1 MKKLLV
7 PRRELIL
14 KSIFIKNFATTA
26 LLLAFSFLLLA
37 VSFIGIGR
45 TYLIEDYRRGMMSA
59 AAEVAHTA
67 SAIARG
73 NSLSDWTMS
82 MVISSIAGSTGNHIF
97 ISDEEGT
104 IITCSDKRPHC
115 EHIGKQVPE
124 DVIRQMELS
133 SFDQLTTLDGIYP
146 EKRYVVGKP
155 ILAET
160 DGNLLGYCF
169 ISSQISNMLGT
180 WTTYLSWAIVAF
192 SVVSLIAMLMVM
204 VYSKRMARPLDEI
217 ASASRKF
224 ARGDFSVRVK
234 QTTDT
239 TDEMGALIDSF
250 NKMADSLE
258 QAEKRRSEF
267 IANISHELRT
277 PMTTIA
283 GFADGILDGT
293 IPPEQERK
301 YLVSI
306 RDETRRLSRL
316 VRDMLDVSRAKAK
329 AADAS
334 RRTVFDLTE
343 LMLQTMLSFESRA
356 TKKNLDVDPQLPD
369 SHLMVIADKDA
380 ITQVIYNLLDNAI
393 KFASPGSCLIVRLYK
408 DMGKAYVSIKDFG
421 ETIPPDDL
429 PYIFD
434 RFHKSDRSRSL
445 DKEGVGLGL
454 YLVKTII
461 NAHDED
467 IAVRSEDGMTEF
479 VFTLTLAENSKQGR
493 EKT

>member
-1 MKKLLV
+1 M
-7 PRRELIL
+7 
-14 KSIFIKNFATTA
+14 
-26 LLLAFSFLLLA
+26 LLLAFSFLMLA
-37 VSFIGIGR
+37 ISLIGIGR
-45 TYLIEDYRRGMMSA
+45 TYLIEDYRRGMMITAS
-59 AAEVAHTA
+59 EVAHTA
-67 SAIARG
+67 SAISRG
-73 NSLSDWTMS
+73 SSLSDWAMS
-82 MVISSIAGSTGNHIF
+82 MVISSISGSTGNHIF
-97 ISDEEGT
+97 ITDEEGT
-104 IITCSDKRPHC
+104 IVTCSDKRPYC
-115 EHIGKQVPE
+115 EHIGKTVP
-124 DVIRQMELS
+124 DDALRKMELEN
-133 SFDQLTTLDGIYP
+133 FDQLTTLDGIYTD
-146 EKRYVVGKP
+146 KRYVVGRQ
-155 ILAET
+155 ITAET
-160 DGNLLGYCF
+160 DGDILGYCF
-169 ISSQISNMLGT
+169 VSSQISNMLGT
-180 WTTYLSWAIVAF
+180 WTNYLTWSIIAF
-192 SVVSLIAMLMVM
+192 SIVSLLAMMMVM
-204 VYSKRMARPLDEI
+204 FYSKRMARPLDEI

-224 ARGDFSVRVK
+224 ARGDFSVRVR
-234 QTTDT
+234 QTHDT

-277 PMTTIA
+277 PMTTIS

-293 IPPEQERK
+293 IPPEDERK
-301 YLVSI
+301 YLISI

-316 VRDMLDVSRAKAK
+316 VRDMLDVSRMRTTAS
-329 AADAS
+329 DPS
-334 RRTVFDLTE
+334 RRTAFDLTE
-343 LMLQTMLSFESRA
+343 LILQTLLSFESRA

-369 SHLMVIADKDA
+369 SHLMVYADKDA

-393 KFASPGSCLIVRLYK
+393 KFASAGSCLLVRLYK
-408 DMGKAYVSIKDFG
+408 DMGKAYVSIKDYG

-479 VFTLTLAENSKQGR
+479 VFTLALAENNKQGR

>member
-1 MKKLLV
+1 M
-7 PRRELIL
+7 
-14 KSIFIKNFATTA
+14 
-26 LLLAFSFLLLA
+26 LAFSFLLLA

-45 TYLIEDYRRGMMSA
+45 TYLIEDYRRGMMA
-59 AAEVAHTA
+59 AAEEVAHTA
-67 SAIARG
+67 SAVARG

-82 MVISSIAGSTGNHIF
+82 MVISSISGATGNHIF
-97 ISDEEGT
+97 ITDEDGK
-104 IITCSDKRPHC
+104 IITCSDKRPFC
-115 EHIGKQVPE
+115 EHIGKQVTS
-124 DVIRQMELS
+124 DAIRQMELG
-133 SFDQLTTLDGIYP
+133 SFDQLTTLDGIYQ
-146 EKRYVVGKP
+146 EKRYVVGKR
-155 ILAET
+155 ITAET
-160 DGNLLGYCF
+160 DGTLLGYCF

-180 WTTYLSWAIVAF
+180 WTSYLSWAIVAF

-204 VYSKRMARPLDEI
+204 VYTKRMARPLDEI

-234 QTTDT
+234 QTADT

-258 QAEKRRSEF
+258 QAENRRSEF

-301 YLVSI
+301 YLISI

-334 RRTVFDLTE
+334 RRSVFDLTE
-343 LMLQTMLSFESRA
+343 LILQTMLSFESRA
-356 TKKNLDVDPQLPD
+356 TRKNLDVDPQLPD
-369 SHLMVIADKDA
+369 SHLMVFADKDA

-393 KFASPGSCLIVRLYK
+393 KFAAPGSCLIVRLYK
-408 DMGKAYVSIKDFG
+408 DMGKAYVSVKDFG

>member
-1 MKKLLV
+1 M
-7 PRRELIL
+7 
-14 KSIFIKNFATTA
+14 
-26 LLLAFSFLLLA
+26 
-37 VSFIGIGR
+37 
-45 TYLIEDYRRGMMSA
+45 
-59 AAEVAHTA
+59 
-67 SAIARG
+67 
-73 NSLSDWTMS
+73 
-82 MVISSIAGSTGNHIF
+82 
-97 ISDEEGT
+97 
-104 IITCSDKRPHC
+104 
-115 EHIGKQVPE
+115 
-124 DVIRQMELS
+124 
-133 SFDQLTTLDGIYP
+133 
-146 EKRYVVGKP
+146 
-155 ILAET
+155 
-160 DGNLLGYCF
+160 
-169 ISSQISNMLGT
+169 
-180 WTTYLSWAIVAF
+180 
-192 SVVSLIAMLMVM
+192 
-204 VYSKRMARPLDEI
+204 
-217 ASASRKF
+217 
-224 ARGDFSVRVK
+224 
-234 QTTDT
+234 
-239 TDEMGALIDSF
+239 
-250 NKMADSLE
+250 
-258 QAEKRRSEF
+258 
-267 IANISHELRT
+267 
-277 PMTTIA
+277 
-283 GFADGILDGT
+283 
-293 IPPEQERK
+293 
-301 YLVSI
+301 VSI

-408 DMGKAYVSIKDFG
+408 DMGKAYVSIKDYG

>member
-1 MKKLLV
+1 M
-7 PRRELIL
+7 

-45 TYLIEDYRRGMMSA
+45 TYLIEDYRRGMLSTT
-59 AAEVAHTA
+59 AEVAHTA
-67 SAIARG
+67 SAVARA

-82 MVISSIAGSTGNHIF
+82 MVISSISGSTGNHIF
-97 ISDEEGT
+97 ITDEEGV
-104 IITCSDKRPHC
+104 IIACSEKQPHC
-115 EHIGKQVPE
+115 EHIGKTVPQE
-124 DVIRQMELS
+124 VLQQMELGTY
-133 SFDQLTTLDGIYP
+133 DQMTTLDGIYP
-146 EKRYVVGKP
+146 DKRYVAGRQ
-155 ILAET
+155 ITAET
-160 DGNLLGYCF
+160 SGEVLGFCF
-169 ISSQISNMLGT
+169 VSSPISNMLGT
-180 WTTYLSWAIVAF
+180 WTNYLSWAIVAL
-192 SVVSLIAMLMVM
+192 SVVSLIAMLVILF
-204 VYSKRMARPLDEI
+204 YSKRMARPLDEI
-217 ASASRKF
+217 AAASRKF
-224 ARGDFSVRVK
+224 ARGDFSVRVR
-234 QTTDT
+234 QTQDT

-293 IPPEQERK
+293 IPQEDERK
-301 YLVSI
+301 YLISI

-316 VRDMLDVSRAKAK
+316 VRDMLDVSRTKAK
-329 AADAS
+329 AADPS

-343 LMLQTMLSFESRA
+343 LILQTMLSFEDRA

-369 SHLMVIADKDA
+369 SHLMVYADKDA

-393 KFASPGSCLIVRLYK
+393 KFAAPGSCLLVRLYK
-408 DMGKAYVSIKDFG
+408 DMGKAYVSIKDHG

-479 VFTLTLAENSKQGR
+479 VFTLTLAENMKQGR
-493 EKT
+493 E

>member
-1 MKKLLV
+1 M
-7 PRRELIL
+7 
-14 KSIFIKNFATTA
+14 KSIYIKNFATTA
-26 LLLAFSFLLLA
+26 LLLTVSFLLLA

-45 TYLIEDYRRGMMSA
+45 TYLIEDYRRGMMTT

-67 SAIARG
+67 SAVARG

-82 MVISSIAGSTGNHIF
+82 MVISSISGATGDHIF
-97 ISDEEGT
+97 ITDEKGT
-104 IITCSDKRPHC
+104 IITCSDKRLYC
-115 EHIGKQVPE
+115 EHIGKSVSAE
-124 DVIRQMELS
+124 VL
-133 SFDQLTTLDGIYP
+133 DQLELGTYDQFSTLDGIYA
-146 EKRYVVGKP
+146 EKRYVAGRQ
-155 ILAET
+155 ITAET
-160 DGNLLGYCF
+160 DGTLLGFCF
-169 ISSQISNMLGT
+169 VSSPISNMLGT
-180 WTTYLSWAIVAF
+180 WTTYLSWSTVAF
-192 SVVSLIAMLMVM
+192 SIVMLIAMLMVLA
-204 VYSKRMARPLDEI
+204 YSKRMARPLDEI
-217 ASASRKF
+217 AAASRKF

-234 QTTDT
+234 QTVDT

-277 PMTTIA
+277 PMTTIS

-293 IPPEQERK
+293 IPPENERK

-316 VRDMLDVSRAKAK
+316 VRDMLDVSRAKTN
-329 AADAS
+329 AADMS

-343 LMLQTMLSFESRA
+343 LILQTMLSFESRA

-369 SHLMVIADKDA
+369 SHLMVWADKDA
-380 ITQVIYNLLDNAI
+380 ITRVLYNLLDNAI
-393 KFASPGSCLIVRLYK
+393 KFAAPGSTLIVRLYK

-421 ETIPPDDL
+421 ETIPSDDL

-454 YLVKTII
+454 YLVKAII

-493 EKT
+493 E